1 MWRKVSLGLFSFFE
15 EKNNIFFFKYF
26 LKDLSHEFIRSM
38 SLKAVGIL
46 VFFFFSFF
54 VDNGWTGWD
63 YGMILAESGLIE
75 SDLYLGMVLVGTWV
89 LWDA

>member
-1 MWRKVSLGLFSFFE
+1 MCRKVSLGLFSFFE

-54 VDNGWTGWD
+54 CGQWVDW
-63 YGMILAESGLIE
+63 MR
-75 SDLYLGMVLVGTWV
+75 
-89 LWDA
+89 LWDDFG